1 MSDRKEPVIV
11 FCSDLDNTL
20 IYSRRR
26 EIGEEKVNVEVYE
39 GRAVSFMTYR
49 SCELLKKVRR
59 KALLVPVT
67 TRTEEQYNRIDLK
80 QGVIKYALVCNGGV
94 LLQEG
99 REVPQWYERSLQLTE
114 KSREELACAE
124 KCMQDDGD
132 RILEV
137 RNIRDLFLFTK
148 SRNPLETVKRLEEKL
163 DASLVKIFRNG
174 SKVYVLPEGLDK
186 GTAVRR
192 FHDYIKADTVYAA
205 GDSEFDVPM
214 LEAADLAWASGE
226 LAEHYSFRA
235 HVTGIPKEGVF
246 SDLFL
251 ERLQAELS
259 FREYRTELNDECKER
274 QGNGRK

>member
-1 MSDRKEPVIV
+1 MPDRKESVTV

-20 IYSRRR
+20 IYSCRH
-26 EIGEEKVNVEVYE
+26 EIGEEKVNVELYE
-39 GRAVSFMTYR
+39 GRAASFMTYR
-49 SCELLKKVRR
+49 SWGLLKEIRR
-59 KALLVPVT
+59 KTLLVPVT

-80 QGVIKYALVCNGGV
+80 QGAVKYALVCNGGV

-99 REVPQWYERSLQLTE
+99 REVPQWYERSLHLTE
-114 KSREELACAE
+114 KSREELACA
-124 KCMQDDGD
+124 KRCMRNDGD

-148 SRNPLETVKRLEEKL
+148 SRNPMETVKRLEEKL

-192 FHDYIKADTVYAA
+192 FRDYIKADTVYAA
-205 GDSEFDVPM
+205 GDSAFDIPM
-214 LEAADLAWASGE
+214 LEAADLAWASKE
-226 LAEHYSFRA
+226 LAERYFFRA
-235 HVTGIPKEGVF
+235 HVTGILEAGVF

-259 FREYRTELNDECKER
+259 FGEYRTELNDK
-274 QGNGRK
+274 